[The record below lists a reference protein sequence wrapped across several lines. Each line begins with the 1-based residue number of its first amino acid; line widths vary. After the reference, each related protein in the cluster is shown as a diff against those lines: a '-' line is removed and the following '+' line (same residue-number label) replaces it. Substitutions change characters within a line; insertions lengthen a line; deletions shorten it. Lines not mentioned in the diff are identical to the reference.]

1 MATTKIT
8 NKMALIAASHYIDPD
23 KTYEVDADTFISGA
37 DILEKFKNM
46 IAQLEKKNA
55 SPKTLTAQQQK
66 NEALKAEIVEFL
78 SENPDT
84 GFTVSDILKAI
95 PSLAGDSNQHVS
107 ALMRP
112 LVLAGIVEKYTNKR
126 RTYFK
131 IAA

>member
-23 KTYEVDADTFISGA
+23 QMYEVDADTFISGA
-37 DILEKFKNM
+37 DIIEKLEHM

-55 SPKTLTAQQQK
+55 SPKKLTAQQEK
-66 NEALKAEIVEFL
+66 NEAFKAEIVEFL
-78 SENPDT
+78 SKNPDT
-84 GFTVSDILKAI
+84 GFTVSDILKAV
-95 PSLAGDSNQHVS
+95 PMCEGDSNQHVS
-107 ALMRP
+107 ALMRA
-112 LVLAGIVEKYTNKR
+112 LVQAGIVENYTNKR